1 MSPKWLKHMRPPP
14 MRNCQPF
21 SQMSVVFLPKVAQ
34 HIVTISNDI
43 FYCPFCMF
51 IVYGSNVKYSPP
63 VRNCETTL
71 TFTGPPDVLCGTSK
85 TSSCGYFCNN
95 GKYFAFFS
103 LPKKSSFPFLQLAM
117 WRRKHFPFFTGSP
130 TPQAV
135 FFFQWFSWEC
145 ALSNILAKC
154 KFSGIAVKTQ
164 ERVPPRAKSLK
175 SSQIFGAAEENL
187 ACCSILQQWEQK
199 TFHKRNL
206 CDKQRFCDDSNCKE
220 ESIKSWRSL
229 RWSHF
234 HQKKLTRA
242 IKSSPHFSSHQN
254 L

>member
-1 MSPKWLKHMRPPP
+1 

-85 TSSCGYFCNN
+85 TSSCGYFRNN
-95 GKYFAFFS
+95 GKIFCIFCSLFPLFPFYNQQCRDESIFFS
-103 LPKKSSFPFLQLAM
+103 SQDPDPSGCFLFPMIFVGM
-117 WRRKHFPFFTGSP
+117 P
-130 TPQAV
+130 
-135 FFFQWFSWEC
+135 
-145 ALSNILAKC
+145 NILAKC

-187 ACCSILQQWEQK
+187 ACCCSILQQ
-199 TFHKRNL
+199 
-206 CDKQRFCDDSNCKE
+206 
-220 ESIKSWRSL
+220 
-229 RWSHF
+229 
-234 HQKKLTRA
+234 
-242 IKSSPHFSSHQN
+242 
-254 L
+254 

>member
-1 MSPKWLKHMRPPP
+1 

-95 GKYFAFFS
+95 GKIFS
-103 LPKKSSFPFLQLAM
+103 LFFHSPKILFSLSTISNVETKAFSFLHRIPDPPSCFLFPM
-117 WRRKHFPFFTGSP
+117 IFVGMRVVKHFSKMQIQRNRCENTRAGSSP
-130 TPQAV
+130 
-135 FFFQWFSWEC
+135 SK
-145 ALSNILAKC
+145 ILEKQPNFWC
-154 KFSGIAVKTQ
+154 SRGELGLLLQHSSTM
-164 ERVPPRAKSLK
+164 RAKNFPQKKFVRQAKILRRFQLQRGIHQKLESFTLVSSPLK
-175 SSQIFGAAEENL
+175 KLISPFQF
-187 ACCSILQQWEQK
+187 
-199 TFHKRNL
+199 TP
-206 CDKQRFCDDSNCKE
+206 
-220 ESIKSWRSL
+220 ESIDV
-229 RWSHF
+229 
-234 HQKKLTRA
+234 
-242 IKSSPHFSSHQN
+242 I
-254 L
+254 

>member
-1 MSPKWLKHMRPPP
+1 

-85 TSSCGYFCNN
+85 TSSCGYFRKN
-95 GKYFAFFS
+95 GKIFCIFFHS
-103 LPKKSSFPFLQLAM
+103 PKKFSFPFLQLATM

-135 FFFQWFSWEC
+135 FFFPMIFPNAFANCLHIIWEYFT
-145 ALSNILAKC
+145 LELGR
-154 KFSGIAVKTQ
+154 KFLIK
-164 ERVPPRAKSLK
+164 
-175 SSQIFGAAEENL
+175 IFL
-187 ACCSILQQWEQK
+187 PS
-199 TFHKRNL
+199 R
-206 CDKQRFCDDSNCKE
+206 
-220 ESIKSWRSL
+220 
-229 RWSHF
+229 
-234 HQKKLTRA
+234 LTLL
-242 IKSSPHFSSHQN
+242 IYT
-254 L
+254 

>member
-1 MSPKWLKHMRPPP
+1 

-71 TFTGPPDVLCGTSK
+71 TLTGPPDVLCGTSK

-95 GKYFAFFS
+95 GKIFS
-103 LPKKSSFPFLQLAM
+103 LFFHSPKILFSLSTISNVETKAFSFLLRIPPDPGCFL
-117 WRRKHFPFFTGSP
+117 FPMIFVGMP
-130 TPQAV
+130 
-135 FFFQWFSWEC
+135 
-145 ALSNILAKC
+145 NILAKC

-187 ACCSILQQWEQK
+187 ACCCSILQQ
-199 TFHKRNL
+199 
-206 CDKQRFCDDSNCKE
+206 
-220 ESIKSWRSL
+220 
-229 RWSHF
+229 
-234 HQKKLTRA
+234 
-242 IKSSPHFSSHQN
+242 
-254 L
+254 

>member
-1 MSPKWLKHMRPPP
+1 

-95 GKYFAFFS
+95 CKIFCIFFHFPKILFS
-103 LPKKSSFPFLQLAM
+103 LSTISNVETKAFSFLLRIPPDPGCFL
-117 WRRKHFPFFTGSP
+117 FPMIFVGMP
-130 TPQAV
+130 
-135 FFFQWFSWEC
+135 
-145 ALSNILAKC
+145 NILAKC

-164 ERVPPRAKSLK
+164 ERVPPPSKILEKQPNFR
-175 SSQIFGAAEENL
+175 SSVQQRRTWPAAAAFFNNESKKLSTKEIC
-187 ACCSILQQWEQK
+187 ATSKDFATIP
-199 TFHKRNL
+199 TAKRNPSKVGEL
-206 CDKQRFCDDSNCKE
+206 YVGLI
-220 ESIKSWRSL
+220 SIKKTHLPISVHTRIYRCHL
-229 RWSHF
+229 RC
-234 HQKKLTRA
+234 
-242 IKSSPHFSSHQN
+242 
-254 L
+254 